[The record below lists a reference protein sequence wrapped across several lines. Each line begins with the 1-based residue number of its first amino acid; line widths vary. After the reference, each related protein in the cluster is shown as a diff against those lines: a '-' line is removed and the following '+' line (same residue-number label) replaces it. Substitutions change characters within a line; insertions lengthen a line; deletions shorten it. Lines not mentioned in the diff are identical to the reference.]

1 MGDLENFLHNERIQL
16 PDLMRIA
23 MAHYQFETIHPFL
36 DGNGRL
42 GRLLITLY
50 LVSNNIL
57 SKPTLY
63 LSAYFEKHKALY
75 FDNLMRARTAN
86 DVLQWIR
93 FFLVAV
99 IETSKQGIA
108 TFKSI
113 LALRED
119 IESRRLITLGKKL
132 PRAQQLLQHLYKTP
146 KLTAADVGS
155 LLDVTPATANGF
167 IQDFVKLGIL
177 RETTGGKRNR
187 IFPFNEYLDMFAG
200 TTA

>member
-1 MGDLENFLHNERIQL
+1 
-16 PDLMRIA
+16 MRIA

-57 SKPTLY
+57 SNPTLY
-63 LSAYFEKHKALY
+63 LSAYFEKHKAVY
-75 FDNLMRARTAN
+75 YDNLMRARTAN

-99 IETSKQGIA
+99 TETARQGIA

-113 LALRED
+113 LVLRED

-132 PRAQQLLQHLYKTP
+132 PRAQQLVNHLYKSP
-146 KLTAADVGS
+146 KVTAADVGTM
-155 LLDVTPATANGF
+155 LDVTPATANVF

-177 RETTGGKRNR
+177 RETTGGRRNR
-187 IFPFNEYLDMFAG
+187 IFTFHEYLSLFADAG
-200 TTA
+200 R